1 MTGPLSET
9 AAGGLVAAAA
19 LFTATVLPSGDGST
33 RSCPHAHLDKDSGRV
48 LVEVGFVTGLNSVA
62 AAIVDR

>member
-1 MTGPLSET
+1 M
-9 AAGGLVAAAA
+9 AAAA